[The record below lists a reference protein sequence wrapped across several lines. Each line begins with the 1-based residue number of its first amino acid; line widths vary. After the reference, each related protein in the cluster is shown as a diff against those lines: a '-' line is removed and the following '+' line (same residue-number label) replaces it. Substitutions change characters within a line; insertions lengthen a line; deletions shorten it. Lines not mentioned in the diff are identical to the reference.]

1 MTLPPPAPSLPAPS
15 PAGPPPAKP
24 KARRPAFALL
34 ALAGIAVRL
43 ARDVSGNLWGP
54 VGALVAA
61 GVGVAAIVTWRLV
74 VRSKARKRGGHELT
88 PAEIRDQIVRA
99 GGLEPAYP
107 EDGTLRGASVL
118 VVNQRS
124 KLLEVQT
131 QYDVYGSNG
140 EAVAHV
146 LQHGQSGWKQA
157 ARILTSF
164 DQFFTH
170 HLDITDA
177 DGALALRI
185 TRPRK
190 VFRSRIN
197 VYDAANTY
205 LGCLRQVNV
214 FGHIRFSLFDA
225 ADRQLAELR
234 AENWR
239 AWDFTVTMA
248 NGTEVARIT
257 KSWEGWM
264 RTFASTA
271 DRYVVRIHHR
281 LGDPLHALVLATAL
295 SVDLALKQDARGFG

>member
-1 MTLPPPAPSLPAPS
+1 MSLPNPSAPLPAPS
-15 PAGPPPAKP
+15 PMGAPPAKP

-34 ALAGIAVRL
+34 AVAGIAVRL
-43 ARDVSGNLWGP
+43 AREFSGQAWGP
-54 VGALVAA
+54 LGALAA
-61 GVGVAAIVTWRLV
+61 GGVGLVAIVAWRLV
-74 VRSKARKRGGHELT
+74 VRSRAAKRGGHELS

-131 QYDVYGSNG
+131 QYDVYGSDG
-140 EAVAHV
+140 EQLAHV
-146 LQHGQSGWKQA
+146 QQIGQNRWKQA
-157 ARILTSF
+157 ARIFTSF

-177 DGALALRI
+177 HGALALRV

-197 VYDAANTY
+197 VYDGANTY

-214 FGHIRFSLFDA
+214 FGHIRFGLFDA
-225 ADRQLAELR
+225 AGLQLAELR

-264 RTFASTA
+264 RTFASSA